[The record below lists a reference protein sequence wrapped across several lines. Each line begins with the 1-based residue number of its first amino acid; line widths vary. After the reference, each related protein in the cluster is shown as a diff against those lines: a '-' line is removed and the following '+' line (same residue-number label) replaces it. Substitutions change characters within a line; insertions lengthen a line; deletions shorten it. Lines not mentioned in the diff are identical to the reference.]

1 MTSNFKSFEEISIVC
16 EDLQLYKLPTIIQ
29 MKEILG
35 KIKYKSQKFL
45 REIKLDCFRFYLIS
59 DEQIVDICKDLL
71 NPMDTMNNLVAF
83 LFPGI
88 K

>member
-35 KIKYKSQKFL
+35 KIKYKS
-45 REIKLDCFRFYLIS
+45 
-59 DEQIVDICKDLL
+59 
-71 NPMDTMNNLVAF
+71 
-83 LFPGI
+83 
-88 K
+88 